1 MSNET
6 KRLIG
11 TKRLKTSKKSIA
23 QNFKKSAKHF
33 TRKFATCHS
42 GFIME
47 EGALP
52 EAVFITS
59 NKGGDILLDPQQF
72 QYRSQ
77 RIVKD
82 HTYVCMNINV
92 CIMYV
97 PMCINNM

>member
-1 MSNET
+1 
-6 KRLIG
+6 
-11 TKRLKTSKKSIA
+11 
-23 QNFKKSAKHF
+23 
-33 TRKFATCHS
+33 
-42 GFIME
+42 ME

-59 NKGGDILLDPQQF
+59 NKGGDILLDPLQF